1 MQEEI
6 KSRLGLK
13 ASPTPAIV
21 GSGNDVSTESG
32 MLKTLEWAFL
42 TPMLSL
48 LRIYVASSNGT
59 KRTIEN
65 CVLEFR
71 IHHTKTFKLFYCVD
85 FFFRLV
91 YMAVVLVVVVRGL
104 GIDEY
109 IFRLINGG
117 K

>member
-6 KSRLGLK
+6 KSKLGLK
-13 ASPTPAIV
+13 TSPTPVFI
-21 GSGNDVSTESG
+21 GQGGDITTDNG

-48 LRIYVASSNGT
+48 LRIYVSGSNGT

-71 IHHTKTFKLFYCVD
+71 MHHPREYKAFFVVD
-85 FFFRLV
+85 FIFRLV
-91 YMAVVLVVVVRGL
+91 YMAVVLAVVIRGL
-104 GIDEY
+104 GVGEY
-109 IFRLINGG
+109 ILSLFAGR
-117 K
+117 